1 MTQTASTTQHATTPA
16 WKVNLRLL
24 VVLLALIGV
33 FFLLRAFLAGPQDG
47 IVTEKNFSAAHEYE
61 GTCMVGKVGVHCTK
75 YSPDNWYVIINKGD
89 KGNNFDLTQ
98 QEWNQVS
105 KGDHLVFKHRH
116 LVSINGHAVKNVG
129 TSDAG

>member
-1 MTQTASTTQHATTPA
+1 MSNTASTETHTTTPA

-24 VVLLALIGV
+24 ALLIALIGA
-33 FFLLRAFLAGPQDG
+33 FFLLRAFWAGPQDG

-61 GTCMVGKVGVHCTK
+61 GICMKGKVGVYCTK

-89 KGNNFDLTQ
+89 KGNNFDLTE

-105 KGDHLVFKHRH
+105 KGDHLVFKHRQ
-116 LVSINGHAVKNVG
+116 LVSINGHDVKK
-129 TSDAG
+129 